1 LWPLS
6 REEFPKQFIPLFG
19 NRSTFQH
26 TIDRVTSMELFNPP
40 VVVTA
45 SDFRFI
51 VAQQLGEAGCEAQI
65 VLEPSRRDSGPAVA
79 AATELISRRDPNA
92 ILLVL
97 PADHAVHNLEAFLA
111 GCREGRAVAEAGWI
125 VTFGILP
132 TFPSVE
138 FGYIR
143 PGAPLAGTT
152 GHQMRSFVE
161 KPGIEDAAGFVA
173 NGYLWNSGIFMFP
186 ASVMLAEFAQHEPAI
201 AAAAKGTVDAAASDL
216 DFLRLD
222 AAAFECAPKRSLDHA
237 VMERTACAAVVR
249 AKFDWSDVGN
259 WSAVWELLDSDAHG
273 NRVRGAAEFVDA
285 RNNLVFAEEGML
297 AAVVGIDD
305 AFVIVMPDAVLV
317 GTREQSGKVRTLV
330 ERLKANNRT
339 EASAHRRVHRPW
351 GYYESI
357 AAGQRYL
364 VKRIVVNP
372 RAMLSLQK
380 HAHRS
385 EHWVVVRGIAEV
397 TIGSEVREL
406 QENES
411 VYIPAGCVHRLGN
424 PGSEP
429 IELVEV
435 QIGDHLSEDDIVR
448 LEDVYRREQASDR

>member
-1 LWPLS
+1 
-6 REEFPKQFIPLFG
+6 
-19 NRSTFQH
+19 
-26 TIDRVTSMELFNPP
+26 
-40 VVVTA
+40 
-45 SDFRFI
+45 
-51 VAQQLGEAGCEAQI
+51 
-65 VLEPSRRDSGPAVA
+65 
-79 AATELISRRDPNA
+79 
-92 ILLVL
+92 
-97 PADHAVHNLEAFLA
+97 
-111 GCREGRAVAEAGWI
+111 
-125 VTFGILP
+125 
-132 TFPSVE
+132 
-138 FGYIR
+138 
-143 PGAPLAGTT
+143 
-152 GHQMRSFVE
+152 
-161 KPGIEDAAGFVA
+161 
-173 NGYLWNSGIFMFP
+173 
-186 ASVMLAEFAQHEPAI
+186 
-201 AAAAKGTVDAAASDL
+201 
-216 DFLRLD
+216 
-222 AAAFECAPKRSLDHA
+222 
-237 VMERTACAAVVR
+237 
-249 AKFDWSDVGN
+249 
-259 WSAVWELLDSDAHG
+259 
-273 NRVRGAAEFVDA
+273 
-285 RNNLVFAEEGML
+285 ML

-411 VYIPAGCVHRLGN
+411 VYIPARCVHRLGN